1 MVKTSDSNLQ
11 ALRGKVVEVFGTIG
25 KFADA
30 FGITRTQMQNK
41 LNGKSGWSLED
52 VQKASV
58 LLNIKDNPSEC
69 HRIFFDF

>member
-30 FGITRTQMQNK
+30 FGITQTQMQNK

-58 LLNIKDNPSEC
+58 LLNIKDNPLEC

>member
-30 FGITRTQMQNK
+30 FGITQTQMQNK

>member
-30 FGITRTQMQNK
+30 FGITQTQMQNK

-58 LLNIKDNPSEC
+58 LLNIKDSPSEC